1 MTHKIT
7 KLFIACLAIFLGNF
21 VLLSSHPT
29 QAADNST
36 VSFVI
41 NYDKA
46 APGDGGS
53 GINNGNGGVEQ
64 PHIPGNGQEIHYE
77 ADGSSTGKLPQ
88 TGVLQNSILGLI
100 GTSLILIVLIWRQAR
115 RETEKEG

>member
-21 VLLSSHPT
+21 VLLNSHPT
-29 QAADNST
+29 QAADSST

-46 APGDGGS
+46 APGDDVG
-53 GINNGNGGVEQ
+53 GGVEQ
-64 PHIPGNGQEIHYE
+64 PHIPDHGQEIHYE